1 MAKVFFYPTIKFRQ
15 TIWDFYRR
23 LNGILPYIRYCF
35 VIFKQNSYVWCLKWM
50 DFKKVQL
57 YFLKNTIKDFI
68 RKSPFFR
75 VMFARWVDGALT
87 ILITIV
93 RTIFLTILITI
104 FLTIFWHIK
113 NSDEIHVG
121 VLLLYEKVFKNLWVL
136 DSQKF
141 FKIYFCEKVF

>member
-1 MAKVFFYPTIKFRQ
+1 M
-15 TIWDFYRR
+15 
-23 LNGILPYIRYCF
+23 
-35 VIFKQNSYVWCLKWM
+35 FKM
-50 DFKKVQL
+50 DDFKIVQL
-57 YFLKNTIKDFI
+57 YFLKNTIKGFI

-104 FLTIFWHIK
+104 FLTILITIFLTIFWHIK
-113 NSDEIHVG
+113 NSDENDVG
-121 VLLLYEKVFKNLWVL
+121 VLLLYEKVFKNLWVS

-141 FKIYFCEKVF
+141 LKFIFAKKFFKSIWFPSLKNQIPDFIKNF